1 MKKVLSLILAVAV
14 MFSCVAVFGASDDP
28 CLSADNSKLKD
39 KKTTV
44 TISLN
49 DAPNIASLYFEVG
62 FDQDVL
68 ELLEVECEDLG
79 VIAKTTA
86 DYKELDEIV
95 VVAYQMISDEDFSC
109 NGDVLSLDF
118 KAISEKSSTKV
129 ELSNLLAFD
138 ENGSVVEIATEDASF
153 STKSGNGGGGGG
165 GGGGSDKE
173 DEEIKEDDSTE
184 SVIGG
189 ADGPTSIVVEDKDRF
204 SDVDSDDWYADAVAY
219 VLEKG
224 IMNGVDADKFQPEAT
239 LTRGMFATILHRIEN
254 TPAVEGEAS
263 FEDILEGEWYADA
276 VAWANANGIVKG
288 ISETEFAPNNNITRE
303 QIATIIY
310 RYCQFKGIDVTTGE
324 VILAN
329 YDDFGAVS
337 DYAVEAI
344 KYAVGSGLMKGRT
357 ERTLNPR
364 ENVTRAEA
372 STLIMRFVEMI
383 TPANEVPAE

>member
-1 MKKVLSLILAVAV
+1 MKKVLSLILAVA
-14 MFSCVAVFGASDDP
+14 MIFSCVSVFGASEGP
-28 CLSADNSKLKD
+28 VLKADNSKLKND
-39 KKTTV
+39 KTTV

-49 DAPNIASLYFEVG
+49 DAPNIASLYFEVS
-62 FDQDVL
+62 FDDDVL

-86 DYKELDEIV
+86 DYKEIDEIV

-118 KAISEKSSTKV
+118 KAISEKASTKI
-129 ELSNLLAFD
+129 EISNLLAFD
-138 ENGSVVEIATEDASF
+138 ENGTVVEIATEDASF

-165 GGGGSDKE
+165 GGGGSDEE
-173 DEEIKEDDSTE
+173 DEEDKTDDKKDE
-184 SVIGG
+184 E
-189 ADGPTSIVVEDKDRF
+189 PTTPVTPDAPEDKDGF
-204 SDVDSDDWYADAVAY
+204 TDVDSDDWYADAVSY

-239 LTRGMFATILHRIEN
+239 LTRGMFATILHRVEE
-254 TPAVEGEAS
+254 TPAVDGEIS
-263 FEDILEGEWYADA
+263 FSDILDGEWYADA

-357 ERTLNPR
+357 DRTLNPR

-372 STLIMRFVEMI
+372 ATLIMRFVEMI
-383 TPANEVPAE
+383 SAATVIPAE

>member
-1 MKKVLSLILAVAV
+1 MKKVLSLILAVA
-14 MFSCVAVFGASDDP
+14 MIFSCVSVFGASEGP
-28 CLSADNSKLKD
+28 VLKADNSKLKND
-39 KKTTV
+39 KTTV

-49 DAPNIASLYFEVG
+49 DAPNIASLYFEVS
-62 FDQDVL
+62 FDDDVL

-86 DYKELDEIV
+86 DYKEIDEIV

-118 KAISEKSSTKV
+118 KAISEKASTKV
-129 ELSNLLAFD
+129 EISNLLAFD
-138 ENGSVVEIATEDASF
+138 ENGTDVEIATEDASF

-165 GGGGSDKE
+165 GGGGSDEEEDKTDDKK
-173 DEEIKEDDSTE
+173 DEE
-184 SVIGG
+184 
-189 ADGPTSIVVEDKDRF
+189 PTTPVTPEAPEDKDGF
-204 SDVDSDDWYADAVAY
+204 TDIDSDDWYADAVAY
-219 VLEKG
+219 VLENG

-239 LTRGMFATILHRIEN
+239 LTRGMFATILHRVEE
-254 TPAVEGEAS
+254 TPAVDGEIS
-263 FEDILEGEWYADA
+263 FSDILDGEWYADA

-357 ERTLNPR
+357 DRTLNPR

-372 STLIMRFVEMI
+372 ATLIMRFVEMI
-383 TPANEVPAE
+383 SAATVIPAE

>member
-1 MKKVLSLILAVAV
+1 MKKVLSLILAVA
-14 MFSCVAVFGASDDP
+14 MIFSCVSVFGASEGP
-28 CLSADNSKLKD
+28 VLKADNSKLKND
-39 KKTTV
+39 KTTV

-49 DAPNIASLYFEVG
+49 DAPNIASLYFEVS
-62 FDQDVL
+62 FDDDVL

-86 DYKELDEIV
+86 DYKEIDEIV

-118 KAISEKSSTKV
+118 KAISEKASTKV
-129 ELSNLLAFD
+129 EISNLLAFD
-138 ENGSVVEIATEDASF
+138 ENGTDVEIATEDASF

-165 GGGGSDKE
+165 GGGGSDEEEDKTDDKK
-173 DEEIKEDDSTE
+173 DEE
-184 SVIGG
+184 
-189 ADGPTSIVVEDKDRF
+189 PTTPVTPDAPEDKDGF
-204 SDVDSDDWYADAVAY
+204 TDVDSDDWYADAVSY

-239 LTRGMFATILHRIEN
+239 LTRGMFATILHRVEE
-254 TPAVEGEAS
+254 TPAVDGEIS
-263 FEDILEGEWYADA
+263 FSDILDGEWYADA

-357 ERTLNPR
+357 DRTLNPR

-372 STLIMRFVEMI
+372 ATLIMRFVEMI
-383 TPANEVPAE
+383 SAATVIPAE

>member
-1 MKKVLSLILAVAV
+1 MKKVLSLVLAVA
-14 MFSCVAVFGASDDP
+14 MIFSCVSVFAASGDP
-28 CLSADNSKLKD
+28 VLTADNSKLKND
-39 KKTTV
+39 KTTV
-44 TISLN
+44 TISLS

-118 KAISEKSSTKV
+118 KAISEKASTKI
-129 ELSNLLAFD
+129 EISNLLAFD
-138 ENGSVVEIATEDASF
+138 ENGTVVEIATEDASF

-165 GGGGSDKE
+165 GGGGSDEE
-173 DEEIKEDDSTE
+173 DEEDKTDDKKDE
-184 SVIGG
+184 E
-189 ADGPTSIVVEDKDRF
+189 PTTPVTPEAPEDKDGF
-204 SDVDSDDWYADAVAY
+204 TDIDSDDWYADAVAY
-219 VLEKG
+219 VLENG

-239 LTRGMFATILHRIEN
+239 LTRGMFATILHRVEG
-254 TPAVEGEAS
+254 TPAVDGEIA
-263 FEDILEGEWYADA
+263 FEDILDGKWYADA

-357 ERTLNPR
+357 DRTLNPR

-372 STLIMRFVEMI
+372 ATLIMRFIEMI
-383 TPANEVPAE
+383 SATTEIPVE

>member
-1 MKKVLSLILAVAV
+1 MKKVLSLILAVA
-14 MFSCVAVFGASDDP
+14 MIFSCVSVFGASEGP
-28 CLSADNSKLKD
+28 VLKADNSKLKND
-39 KKTTV
+39 KTTV

-49 DAPNIASLYFEVG
+49 DAPNIASLYFEVS
-62 FDQDVL
+62 FDDDVL

-86 DYKELDEIV
+86 DYKEIDEIV

-118 KAISEKSSTKV
+118 KAISEKASTKV
-129 ELSNLLAFD
+129 EISNLLAFD
-138 ENGSVVEIATEDASF
+138 ENGTDVEIATEDASF

-165 GGGGSDKE
+165 GGGGSDEEEDKTDDKK
-173 DEEIKEDDSTE
+173 DEE
-184 SVIGG
+184 
-189 ADGPTSIVVEDKDRF
+189 PTTPVTPDAPEDKDGF
-204 SDVDSDDWYADAVAY
+204 TDVDSDDWYADAVSY
-219 VLEKG
+219 VFEKG

-239 LTRGMFATILHRIEN
+239 LTRGMFATILHRVEE

-263 FEDILEGEWYADA
+263 FEDILDGEWYADA
-276 VAWANANGIVKG
+276 VKWANANGIVKG

-357 ERTLNPR
+357 DRTLNPR

-372 STLIMRFVEMI
+372 ATLIMRFVEMI
-383 TPANEVPAE
+383 SAATVIPAE